1 MQTVGSTF
9 HFFRLEHSLAAKRFK
24 SGRCLQPCL
33 PFARRRN
40 ATCVG
45 SNLTGQA
52 SLSPTTMARL
62 MPRRF
67 PPTLTPQRTSPTD
80 RNQRR
85 LLINLSLRILVYKR
99 CRRWSQGYRCP
110 SQPPPVGFSA
120 PPVTLFAPVRSLWH
134 YLIVLCI
141 LTVLFRLFTTTT

>member
-1 MQTVGSTF
+1 MVFAYFLPIANSV
-9 HFFRLEHSLAAKRFK
+9 AAKRFK
-24 SGRCLQPCL
+24 SGRCLRPCL

-67 PPTLTPQRTSPTD
+67 PPTLTPPKTSPTD

-110 SQPPPVGFSA
+110 SQPPPVGFSV
-120 PPVTLFAPVRSLWH
+120 PLVTLFAPVRSLCH
-134 YLIVLCI
+134 DLLVLCI
-141 LTVLFRLFTTTT
+141 LRQLFRLFTTTT